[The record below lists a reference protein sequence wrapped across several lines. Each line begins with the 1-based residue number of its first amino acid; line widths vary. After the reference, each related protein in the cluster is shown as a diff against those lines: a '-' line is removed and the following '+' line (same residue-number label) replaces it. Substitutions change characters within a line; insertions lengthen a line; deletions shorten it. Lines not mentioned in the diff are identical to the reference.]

1 MASKRR
7 EQEVSNTMAQ
17 QEQNLMERINEAV
30 TEASENARN
39 AFEEASE
46 NARKAVEEA
55 TQNARKAVND
65 VLDRVTGK
73 ESAVEL
79 NLDDVGV
86 DLGEDRKVTATGTI
100 RFSVKT
106 LS

>member
-7 EQEVSNTMAQ
+7 EQEVSSTMAQ
-17 QEQNLMERINEAV
+17 EQNVMERINEAI

-39 AFEEASE
+39 AFEEATE

-55 TQNARKAVND
+55 TANARKAVND

>member
-1 MASKRR
+1 MA
-7 EQEVSNTMAQ
+7 EQEMNFV
-17 QEQNLMERINEAV
+17 ERINEAIE
-30 TEASENARN
+30 EARENARN
-39 AFEEASE
+39 TFEEATE

-55 TQNARKAVND
+55 TANARKAVND

>member
-7 EQEVSNTMAQ
+7 EQEVSTPMAQ
-17 QEQNLMERINEAV
+17 AQEQNFMERINEAI

-46 NARKAVEEA
+46 
-55 TQNARKAVND
+55 NARKAVND

>member
-1 MASKRR
+1 
-7 EQEVSNTMAQ
+7 MAQ
-17 QEQNLMERINEAV
+17 AQEQNFMERINEAI

-46 NARKAVEEA
+46 
-55 TQNARKAVND
+55 NARKAVND

>member
-7 EQEVSNTMAQ
+7 EQEVSTTMAQ
-17 QEQNLMERINEAV
+17 EQNFMERINEAI
-30 TEASENARN
+30 S
-39 AFEEASE
+39 EASE

-55 TQNARKAVND
+55 SENARKAVND

-79 NLDDVGV
+79 NLDDVGL
-86 DLGEDRKVTATGTI
+86 DLGEDRKVTATGTV